1 MKKTYIKPQTT
12 HMTVSYQSM
21 ISASAHTTGAVN
33 VTYGGT
39 SGGGMSSDTHS
50 VNSWDIWGEGDFDE
64 E

>member
-12 HMTVSYQSM
+12 HITVSYQSM
-21 ISASAHTTGAVN
+21 ISASANATGN
-33 VTYGGT
+33 VDIT
-39 SGGGMSSDTHS
+39 SRGQSDGGMSSDTHS

>member
-12 HMTVSYQSM
+12 QVIVSYQSM
-21 ISASAHTTGAVN
+21 ISASANATGDVDVN
-33 VTYGGT
+33 YGGK
-39 SGGGMSSDTHS
+39 SSGGMSSDTHS